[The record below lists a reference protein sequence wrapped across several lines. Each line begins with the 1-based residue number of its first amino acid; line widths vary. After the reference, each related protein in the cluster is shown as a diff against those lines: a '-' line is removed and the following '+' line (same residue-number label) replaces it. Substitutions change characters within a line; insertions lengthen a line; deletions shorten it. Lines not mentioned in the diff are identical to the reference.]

1 MGNDGFLSL
10 ERDRQI
16 RRRTLSLPEPD
27 AALAENAALGFG
39 RAFHGQSAMT
49 RRLLVMVGVPVLL
62 TPALTIQ
69 VVMWIGLALFGAIL
83 VFRS

>member
-1 MGNDGFLSL
+1 
-10 ERDRQI
+10 
-16 RRRTLSLPEPD
+16 
-27 AALAENAALGFG
+27 
-39 RAFHGQSAMT
+39 MT